1 VTLVGLQARI
11 GRGRAAAVPAVFV
24 VLLFG
29 GPARSQTAETV
40 STDDAGAVTPVFLEP
55 TIGARFV
62 PTDLNGYFGLF
73 QSHVPTTP
81 EDADASFML
90 AGDFGVNVHVPL
102 FSWLEVGGG
111 VRVLYGDWSAEPWS
125 PVAYEAVGLE
135 LTGHVRFNIWFMD
148 DWATHVP
155 GSGGMDGGIFVELG
169 LGPQIPIVVFRDT
182 ASADALFLLRPMAG
196 MIFRFGPGLH
206 WMMGGGYAAAF
217 ANDGWDGNPGPSMQ
231 GTFLLTGV
239 GIDLR

>member
-1 VTLVGLQARI
+1 MTLVEPRARI
-11 GRGRAAAVPAVFV
+11 GEGRAAALAVLV
-24 VLLFG
+24 GVLAVG
-29 GPARSQTAETV
+29 GSASAQATETDA
-40 STDDAGAVTPVFLEP
+40 TDEAAAVTPVFLEP

-81 EDADASFML
+81 EEADASFLL
-90 AGDFGVNVHVPL
+90 AGDFGVAVHVPL

-111 VRVLYGDWSAEPWS
+111 VRVLYGDWDAEPWS

-155 GSGGMDGGIFVELG
+155 GSGGMDGGLFVELG
-169 LGPQIPIVVFRDT
+169 LGPQIPIVVFRGT
-182 ASADALFLLRPMAG
+182 AEADAIFLLRPMAG

-206 WMMGGGYAAAF
+206 WMMGGVFAA
-217 ANDGWDGNPGPSMQ
+217 
-231 GTFLLTGV
+231 
-239 GIDLR
+239 DL